1 MTSIQSIKV
10 SIVHLCS
17 EVRRDVTRL
26 RQQATDLAVSGS
38 SQGQLKHS
46 DTMLCSCSS
55 VVIVGRVNG
64 GTVAAASPP
73 FRPSDP
79 ALCGSCPVVTPY

>member
-64 GTVAAASPP
+64 GQPHRRSGLATL
-73 FRPSDP
+73 PSVGAVP
-79 ALCGSCPVVTPY
+79 